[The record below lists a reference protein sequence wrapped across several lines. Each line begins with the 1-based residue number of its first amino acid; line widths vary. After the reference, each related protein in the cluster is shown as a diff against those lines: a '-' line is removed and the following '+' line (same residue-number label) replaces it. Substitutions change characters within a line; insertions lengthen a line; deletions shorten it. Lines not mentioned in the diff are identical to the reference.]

1 MKSNELRKHI
11 IDTIYSF
18 VGSEKSIKEVEIEMF
33 NALAKII
40 KENPKKLN
48 FIEKVIMETS
58 NEKLH

>member
-33 NALAKII
+33 NAVAKII

-48 FIEKVIMETS
+48 FIEKVIKETS
-58 NEKLH
+58 NEKLY